1 LDISLEVS
9 DTRDVIPSGI
19 DRRGIGVLSAGHACV
34 DMCQGAVPAMLPFL
48 VAQRGY
54 SYGAASALV
63 LAATVASS
71 IVQPL
76 FGLASDRHA
85 APWLMPAGLLLAG
98 AGLAVAGLVH
108 PYAATFAAITVSGLG
123 VAAYHPEAS
132 RYANYVSGGRHATG
146 MSLFSVGGNAG
157 FALGPL
163 LVTPLLLLAGPPGTA
178 GLLLP
183 LAVAALLFTRELSR
197 LHGFRPVSAAG
208 THGEQ
213 GPDRWGPFARLGLAV
228 SLRSIVYFGLLTF
241 VPLYYVNALHT
252 SKATGNLALTA
263 MLVAGA
269 VGTLIGGR
277 VADRIGTRPIFV
289 GSLATLTPLI
299 AVFLLVG
306 PGPGIAV
313 LAAIGG
319 LTIATFSVTVVMG
332 QALLPNR
339 VGVASGV
346 TLGLSIGVGGIA
358 ASALGVVADHWG
370 LHTALDIVMLAPL
383 PALALA
389 LTLPRVGGRRMRRG
403 RGRMGTPG
411 LMTRTAPEEP

>member
-1 LDISLEVS
+1 M
-9 DTRDVIPSGI
+9 IPSGI

-34 DMCQGAVPAMLPFL
+34 DMCQGAVPALLPFL

-76 FGLASDRHA
+76 FGLASDRRSL
-85 APWLMPAGLLLAG
+85 PWLMPAGLLLAG
-98 AGLAVAGLVH
+98 AGLAAAGLVH
-108 PYAATFAAITVSGLG
+108 PYGLTFAAITVSGLG

-132 RYANYVSGGRHATG
+132 RYANYVSGRRHATG

-178 GLLLP
+178 GLLIP
-183 LAVAALLFTRELSR
+183 LTLAAFLFVRELGR
-197 LHGFRPVSAAG
+197 LHGFRPAASG
-208 THGEQ
+208 GSRDPAA
-213 GPDRWGPFARLGLAV
+213 PDRWGPFARLGLAV
-228 SLRSIVYFGLLTF
+228 SLRSVVYFGLLTF
-241 VPLYYVNALHT
+241 VPLYYVATLHT

-269 VGTLIGGR
+269 VGTLVGGR
-277 VADRIGTRPIFV
+277 LADRIGTRPIFV
-289 GSLATLTPLI
+289 ASLATLTPLI
-299 AVFLLVG
+299 ALFLAVG
-306 PGPGIAV
+306 PAPGVVV

-332 QALLPNR
+332 QRLLPGR

-358 ASALGVVADHWG
+358 ASALGAVADRWG
-370 LHTALDIVMLAPL
+370 LNTALDVVMLAPL

-389 LTLPRVGGRRMRRG
+389 LTLPRVGADRTRRR
-403 RGRMGTPG
+403 RGRMGTGTPG
-411 LMTRTAPEEP
+411 LITRTAPEEP